1 MPGRLAGG
9 VTNLLMRVL
18 DPMFGHPRG
27 LAGRLGGVLMTR
39 SNAEQERWVVEHAD
53 LRGGADV
60 LVVGHGPGLGID
72 AAAAAVAPDGHVVG
86 VDPSAT
92 MRDMAAARCASL
104 IRDGRVEVRDGTAE
118 ATGCPDGSVGVVISV
133 NNVMMWDRPVGFT
146 ELFRALR
153 PGGRLVLSV
162 HRHVLDVDPNQLVD
176 DAQTAGFTD
185 VKLSLRARRFNS
197 PAVELLAR
205 RPEH

>member
-1 MPGRLAGG
+1 M
-9 VTNLLMRVL
+9 TNLLMLL
-18 DPMFGHPRG
+18 DPIFGHPRG

-39 SNAEQERWVVEHAD
+39 SNAEQERWVVDHTE
-53 LRGGADV
+53 LRDGADV
-60 LVVGHGPGLGID
+60 LVVGHGPALGVE
-72 AAAAAVAPDGHVVG
+72 AAAAATGPTGHVIG

-92 MRDMAAARCASL
+92 MRDMAAARCAAL

-118 ATGCPDGSVGVVISV
+118 ATGCPDRSIDAAISV
-133 NNVMMWDRPVGFT
+133 NNVMLWDRPVGFA
-146 ELFRALR
+146 ELFRVLR
-153 PGGRLVLSV
+153 PGGLLVLSV

-176 DAQTAGFTD
+176 DAQSAGFTD

-197 PAVELLAR
+197 PAIELLAR

>member
-1 MPGRLAGG
+1 
-9 VTNLLMRVL
+9 MRVL
-18 DPMFGHPRG
+18 DPIFGHPRG

-39 SNAEQERWVVEHAD
+39 SNAEQERWVVDHAE
-53 LRGGADV
+53 LRDGAEV
-60 LVVGHGPGLGID
+60 LVVGHGPGLGIE
-72 AAAAAVAPDGHVVG
+72 AAAAATAPTDHVVG

-92 MRDMAAARCASL
+92 MRDMATARCAAL
-104 IRDGRVEVRDGTAE
+104 IRGGRVEVRDGTAE
-118 ATGCPDGSVGVVISV
+118 ATGCPDGSVDVAISV
-133 NNVMMWDRPVGFT
+133 NNVMLWDRPIGFA
-146 ELFRALR
+146 ELFRVLR
-153 PGGRLVLSV
+153 PGGLLVLSV

-176 DAQTAGFTD
+176 DAQAAGFTH